1 MSGKR
6 DPDIE
11 GARILIETVLAE
23 RRTALTEMES
33 KSLLAS
39 FHIDVTRTILAR
51 TTTEALMVG
60 AQLGYPVAMKISSPD
75 ILHKSEVGGVALNV
89 RGAADVRNRFTEIM
103 ANAKALRPDARI
115 DGVTIQDMSTKTSG
129 RELYIGVARDPLFG
143 PVITFGAG
151 GIMVEVIRDRS
162 MELPPL
168 NRFLARQ
175 LIERTR
181 VARTLTALRG
191 MPEVNFAAL
200 EDLLLGVSEMVCEL
214 PWLKEMDINPVIAD
228 EHGALAV
235 DARILVEHAPPL
247 GAGRHS
253 HMAILPYPSHLQEEV
268 PLSDGGSYT
277 IRPIRPEDAEH
288 IQDMMRGL
296 SAETRYFR
304 FFSTATEHSPRALAR
319 YTQVDYFR
327 EMALVAVHVGVDGR
341 HRHRAHR
348 RCRALPAQ
356 SGRRL
361 RGVRRRRRRRLGG
374 ARPGGATDEQHLRG
388 RAEQGHQ
395 AHRRLHSRE
404 ELQHAR
410 ADGASGLFHQAGSG
424 RPRVAHRR
432 EDALTG
438 FRGARRFASSSS
450 EK

>member
-1 MSGKR
+1 
-6 DPDIE
+6 
-11 GARILIETVLAE
+11 
-23 RRTALTEMES
+23 
-33 KSLLAS
+33 
-39 FHIDVTRTILAR
+39 
-51 TTTEALMVG
+51 MVG

-89 RGAADVRNRFTEIM
+89 RGAADVRNRFTEII
-103 ANAKALRPDARI
+103 ANAKAARPDARI
-115 DGVTIQDMSTKTSG
+115 DGVTIQDMSGKTNG
-129 RELYIGVARDPLFG
+129 RELYVGVARDPLFG

-151 GIMVEVIRDRS
+151 GTMVELIRDRS

-181 VARTLTALRG
+181 VAKTLTALRG

-200 EDLLLGVSEMVCEL
+200 EELLLSVSEMVCEL
-214 PWLKEMDINPVIAD
+214 PWLKEMDINPVIVD

-268 PLSDGGSYT
+268 PLSDGGSYA

-327 EMALVAVHVGVDGR
+327 EMALVAVCDESKDGARQERIVGVARYLLDPGGDTAEFAVVVADDWAGR
-341 HRHRAHR
+341 GLGARLMNSISEVARSKGIR
-348 RCRALPAQ
+348 RIEGFILGKNANMLALME
-356 SGRRL
+356 
-361 RGVRRRRRRRLGG
+361 RLGFSI
-374 ARPGGATDEQHLRG
+374 RVDPDDPELRI
-388 RAEQGHQ
+388 AEK
-395 AHRRLHSRE
+395 
-404 ELQHAR
+404 
-410 ADGASGLFHQAGSG
+410 
-424 RPRVAHRR
+424 
-432 EDALTG
+432 AL
-438 FRGARRFASSSS
+438 
-450 EK
+450 